1 MDQLDKLQSK
11 FVKQCVGIISSRCR
25 SSPLLK
31 VLNIIPISS
40 LISNMS
46 LDLLR
51 NCIINDS
58 ITHGFYCS
66 IFNSSAPKTLVSRV
80 KAACHLNNI
89 NMLRYILND
98 KYYSNSKGPFILGA
112 NAAFSSMNFRSY

>member
-1 MDQLDKLQSK
+1 
-11 FVKQCVGIISSRCR
+11 
-25 SSPLLK
+25 
-31 VLNIIPISS
+31 
-40 LISNMS
+40 MS

-66 IFNSSAPKTLVSRV
+66 IFNASAPKTLVSRV

-89 NMLRYILND
+89 NMLKYILND
-98 KYYSNSKGPFILGA
+98 KYYSNSKRLLA
-112 NAAFSSMNFRSY
+112 RVLDVNK